1 MLSVTDSMQVTEEN
15 SHKREQCVPGAP
27 SDFSSVWERG
37 YAQTH
42 TVQDMFWPT
51 PGLISCT
58 GHTHAANEIT

>member
-1 MLSVTDSMQVTEEN
+1 M
-15 SHKREQCVPGAP
+15 REQCVPGAP

-42 TVQDMFWPT
+42 TVQDMFWPI

-58 GHTHAANEIT
+58 GHTHAANEITWHLNNALNCKTINQ